1 MKKKKKIAN
10 INFREPTKRKF
21 WLSWKKNHVRISQKR
36 ISVFINV
43 RELTQNPLNSW
54 NFLVAKVSDLK
65 VLFKRSMI
73 VPIRIIS
80 LLSLTTH
87 TRLLFNKQSVWFG
100 TICPQQFWMATLLTL
115 TILSDSSLLIK
126 KYLFYKTWL
135 SSCGSQSGWM
145 EFWSFMGLSQ
155 IRWSKYRHLNPFL
168 DLQPHLNYQV
178 K

>member
-1 MKKKKKIAN
+1 MKKKKKN
-10 INFREPTKRKF
+10 CEHKLSRTSQKRILAF
-21 WLSWKKNHVRISQKR
+21 MKKNHVRISQKR

-65 VLFKRSMI
+65 VLFKQSMI

-100 TICPQQFWMATLLTL
+100 TICPQQFWMVTLLTL
-115 TILSDSSLLIK
+115 TILSDSSILIK
-126 KYLFYKTWL
+126 KYLF
-135 SSCGSQSGWM
+135 
-145 EFWSFMGLSQ
+145 
-155 IRWSKYRHLNPFL
+155 
-168 DLQPHLNYQV
+168 
-178 K
+178 